1 MAALHMLDT
10 HTRPIIAA
18 VLGHTKE
25 GTPSGIP

>member
-1 MAALHMLDT
+1 MIATHMLDT

-25 GTPSGIP
+25 GTSSGTS